1 MCGIVGL
8 LIKDPGERSKL
19 GPWMTPMLVE
29 MGARGPE
36 SAGLAVFDRDSGA
49 SDPGQRQF
57 SLHAPVWDYDWAPLK
72 AAVQERAPHSQLR
85 SLGNHARVTGAFAP
99 AEFKTWVAR
108 EFPGLHLLSAGTA
121 IDVYKDTG
129 HPARVAE
136 RYRFSE
142 LAGSHVVGHTRMA
155 TESAVTPDRAH
166 PFTAGEDFCL
176 VHNGTIS
183 NPFMVRRKLEHVG
196 IQFQTDNDS
205 EAACRFI
212 EWRLREGDDLEG
224 ALAHSLGELDGFYTF
239 LIGTRD
245 RLALLRDAFA
255 CKPAIAAETSDYVAI
270 SSEFRALAHL
280 PGIER
285 ARLFEPM
292 PGEIYTWSV

>member
-8 LIKDPGERSKL
+8 LIKDPAQRAKL
-19 GPWMTPMLVE
+19 GQWLTPMLIE

-36 SAGLAVFDRDSGA
+36 SAGLAVFDAAASGGA
-49 SDPGQRQF
+49 RQY
-57 SLHAPVWDYDWAPLK
+57 SLHAPAWDYDWNAF
-72 AAVQERAPHSQLR
+72 ARACEARAGGPVALR
-85 SLGNHARVTGAFAP
+85 SLGNHAVIRADIEP
-99 AEFKTWVAR
+99 AELKRWLR
-108 EFPGLHLLSAGTA
+108 EDWPALHLLSAGAT

-129 HPARVAE
+129 HPSRVAD
-136 RYRFSE
+136 RYRFRE
-142 LAGSHVVGHTRMA
+142 LAGSHAVGHTRMA

-183 NPFMVRRKLEHVG
+183 NPFMVRRKLEHAG
-196 IQFQTDNDS
+196 IEFQTDNDS

-224 ALAHSLGELDGFYTF
+224 ALERSLEELDGFYTF
-239 LIGTRD
+239 LIGTRN

-255 CKPAIAAETSDYVAI
+255 CKPAIAAETDSYVAV

-280 PGIER
+280 PGIET
-285 ARLFEPM
+285 AKLFEPM

>member
-8 LIKDPGERSKL
+8 LIKDPSERSKL
-19 GPWMTPMLVE
+19 GPWMTPMLIE

-57 SLHAPVWDYDWAPLK
+57 SLHAPAWDYDWAPLE
-72 AAVQERAPHSQLR
+72 AAVQVRAPHSQLR
-85 SLGNHARVTGAFAP
+85 SLGNHARVTGVFAP
-99 AEFKTWVAR
+99 AEFKAWVAQ

-121 IDVYKDTG
+121 IDVYKDIG

-183 NPFMVRRKLEHVG
+183 NPFMVRRKLEHAG

-224 ALAHSLGELDGFYTF
+224 ALAHSLEELDGFYTF

-255 CKPAIAAETSDYVAI
+255 CKPAIAAETADYVAI

>member
-8 LIKDPGERSKL
+8 LIKDPEQRSKL
-19 GPWMTPMLVE
+19 GPWLTPMLVE

-36 SAGLAVFDRDSGA
+36 SAGLAVFDAAASG
-49 SDPGQRQF
+49 GERQY
-57 SLHAPVWDYDWAPLK
+57 SLHAPAWEYDWSAF
-72 AAVQERAPHSQLR
+72 ARACEARTGGTVTLR
-85 SLGNHARVTGAFAP
+85 SLGNHAVIRADLAP
-99 AEFKTWVAR
+99 AELKQWLRA
-108 EFPGLHLLSAGTA
+108 EYPALHLLSAGAA
-121 IDVYKDTG
+121 IDVYKDIG
-129 HPARVAE
+129 HPSRVAD
-136 RYRFSE
+136 RYRFRE
-142 LAGSHVVGHTRMA
+142 LAGSHAVGHTRMA

-183 NPFMVRRKLEHVG
+183 NPFMVRRKLEHAG
-196 IQFQTDNDS
+196 IEFQTDNDS

-224 ALAHSLGELDGFYTF
+224 ALARSLEELDGFYTF
-239 LIGTRD
+239 LIGTGD

-255 CKPAIAAETSDYVAI
+255 CKPAIAAETDTYVAV

-280 PGIER
+280 PGIEK
-285 ARLFEPM
+285 AKLFEPM